1 MMGSATGKSR
11 GCEPFFAGRK
21 ETMEKI
27 PMTAAGF
34 KGLEE
39 ELNQLK
45 NVDRHAIIAAIA
57 EARAHGD
64 LSENAEY
71 HAAKE
76 KQSFIEGRVMELEDQ
91 IGRADVIDISKL
103 SGTSV
108 KFGATVTLVDEDTDA
123 ERKYQIVG
131 DVESDAKRGRIS
143 ISSPIARA
151 LIGKSKGDTV
161 EVAAPSGA
169 RSYEIVKVE
178 FK

>member
-1 MMGSATGKSR
+1 
-11 GCEPFFAGRK
+11 
-21 ETMEKI
+21 MERI
-27 PMTAAGF
+27 PMTADGF
-34 KGLEE
+34 KALED
-39 ELNQLK
+39 ELNQIK
-45 NVDRHAIIAAIA
+45 NVDRHEIIKAIA

-76 KQSFIEGRVMELEDQ
+76 RQSFIEGRVIELEDY

-103 SGTSV
+103 SGNTV

-123 ERKYQIVG
+123 KRKYQIVG
-131 DVESDAKRGRIS
+131 DFEADAKKGRIS

-161 EVAAPSGA
+161 EVSAPGGA
-169 RSYEIVKVE
+169 RSYEILKVE
-178 FK
+178 FV